1 MPALTYLLKGG
12 TQVAV
17 GIAQLLEHH
26 LIAGSFWGGAKGRTM
41 WLPPEQLIAG
51 GIGTGL
57 GVRSDESTPVACENF
72 G

>member
-26 LIAGSFWGGAKGRTM
+26 LIAGSGLCMLTHGALKVRFGAHALLGWSKGAHNVA
-41 WLPPEQLIAG
+41 PP
-51 GIGTGL
+51 
-57 GVRSDESTPVACENF
+57 
-72 G
+72 